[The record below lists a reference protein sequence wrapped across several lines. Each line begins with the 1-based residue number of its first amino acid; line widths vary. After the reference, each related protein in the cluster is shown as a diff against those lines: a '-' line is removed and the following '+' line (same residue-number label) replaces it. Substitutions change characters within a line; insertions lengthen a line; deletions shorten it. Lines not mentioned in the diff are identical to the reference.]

1 MSVGEFDT
9 LDDDYPVRDWTGL
22 GKALIEYPQ
31 VKGKWPPIK
40 AFEVCMLETFGEFPT
55 PYWKTLAKKGYRS

>member
-1 MSVGEFDT
+1 MTDEVGQFDT
-9 LDDDYPVRDWTGL
+9 LADDYPVLDWTGL

-31 VKGKWPPIK
+31 VTGKWPPIK

-55 PYWKTLAKKGYRS
+55 PYWKTLSRRY